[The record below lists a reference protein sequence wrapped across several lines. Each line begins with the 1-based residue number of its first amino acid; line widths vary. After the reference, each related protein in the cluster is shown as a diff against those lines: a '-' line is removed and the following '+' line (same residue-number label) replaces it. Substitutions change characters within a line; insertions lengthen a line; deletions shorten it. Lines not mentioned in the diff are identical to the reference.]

1 MQRSTLRTAIPLYN
15 MSTPA
20 QAPVF
25 HQFVGGLL
33 KMDQWKEFRDYQT

>member
-1 MQRSTLRTAIPLYN
+1 MQRSTLRTAIPLFN

-25 HQFVGGLL
+25 HQFVSALL
-33 KMDQWKEFRDYQT
+33 KLDQWKEFRDYQT